1 MHWRHERPMARRQ
14 DLVRL
19 GDQVM
24 MRMPEGT
31 TDPDTVIEYGVL
43 WVNGSGSMPTHKQII
58 EAQAPI

>member
-1 MHWRHERPMARRQ
+1 
-14 DLVRL
+14 
-19 GDQVM
+19 M

-43 WVNGSGSMPTHKQII
+43 WVNGSGSIPTHKQII